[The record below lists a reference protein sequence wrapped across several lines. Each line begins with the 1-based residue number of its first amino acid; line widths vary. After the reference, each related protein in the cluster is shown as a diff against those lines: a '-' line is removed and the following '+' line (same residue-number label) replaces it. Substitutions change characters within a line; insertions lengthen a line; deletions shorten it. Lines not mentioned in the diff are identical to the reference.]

1 MLSPHVTH
9 YFQSYSREITWHIYV
24 IIIIVNYMLILLTT
38 IRSKKRTRQK
48 NKHTD
53 QFKVL

>member
-53 QFKVL
+53 QFKLL